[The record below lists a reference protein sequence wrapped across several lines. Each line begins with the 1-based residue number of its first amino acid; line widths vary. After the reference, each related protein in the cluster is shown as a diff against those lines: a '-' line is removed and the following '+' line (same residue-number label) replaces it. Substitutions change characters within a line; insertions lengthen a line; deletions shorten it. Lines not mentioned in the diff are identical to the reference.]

1 MRKIVFHL
9 NNLEH
14 GGAERVVTTI
24 ANYFANLGNTVYIA
38 TEETVKGEFSV
49 NEKIQRIH
57 VGLSEKQREASRIKK
72 YVARI
77 KNLNEF
83 IKKETPDIVIAFGT
97 KANYRA
103 IMAAAFTKIPVIIS
117 VRLNPFQH
125 YANLRDKIMI
135 AMLYPKAAGNVFQ
148 TEGAKRFFSKKIQ
161 HCSRVILNPVN
172 DKYIG
177 LPKQTT
183 RRKTVVQSGRLVDFK
198 NQLMLIEAFMQ
209 VHQKH
214 PDYKLEIYGGDSHDG
229 TKELLEAS
237 IERNGAGNFI
247 SLMGDS
253 DVLETQLIDASVFA
267 FSSDYEGLPNAL
279 MEAMALGIPIVATDC
294 PCGGPRTLIQ
304 DGENGLLVPIKD
316 AGAMAAGINRLIEDR
331 ELAERLGENARHIAD
346 IANTESI
353 CKQWE
358 DYIEFLCSDVH

>member
-9 NNLEH
+9 SNLEH

-24 ANYFANLGNTVYIA
+24 ADYFANRGSKVYIA
-38 TEETVKGEFSV
+38 TEETVKNEFII

-57 VGLSEKQREASRIKK
+57 VGLSEKQKKLSRIGQAA
-72 YVARI
+72 ARI
-77 KNLNEF
+77 KNLRKF
-83 IKKETPDIVIAFGT
+83 LKKETPDIMIALGT
-97 KANYRA
+97 KENYRA
-103 IMAAAFTKIPVIIS
+103 IMAATFTKIPVIIS

-125 YANLRDKIMI
+125 YTNLRDRIMI

-148 TEGAKRFFSKKIQ
+148 TEGAKSFFSKRIKRR
-161 HCSRVILNPVN
+161 SRIILNPIN

-177 LPKQTT
+177 MPKQTT
-183 RRKTVVQSGRLVDFK
+183 RRKAVVQSGRLVGFK

-214 PDYKLEIYGGDSHDG
+214 PEYKLEIYGGDSRDG

-237 IERNGAGNFI
+237 IESNGAGAFI

-279 MEAMALGIPIVATDC
+279 MEAMALGLPVVATDC

-358 DYIEFLCSDVH
+358 DYIEFLCSNGH